1 MRCRQHSRV
10 PCHTILS
17 CGERG
22 IACGILQ
29 GQSYRRFLPPTGAAG
44 KLISPEADA
53 EAVPSRRSSREPTQ
67 EARHS
72 ISKVVMS
79 KAKVIESSHPLI
91 LHKITQMRKVRSPMA
106 VCEPRST
113 PSAVTQRIKPANSA
127 L

>member
-1 MRCRQHSRV
+1 
-10 PCHTILS
+10 
-17 CGERG
+17 
-22 IACGILQ
+22 
-29 GQSYRRFLPPTGAAG
+29 
-44 KLISPEADA
+44 
-53 EAVPSRRSSREPTQ
+53 
-67 EARHS
+67 
-72 ISKVVMS
+72 MS

>member
-1 MRCRQHSRV
+1 MGVCVAGVCPMCPRPVSSEVLTWVACRDV
-10 PCHTILS
+10 GPCDTF
-17 CGERG
+17 
-22 IACGILQ
+22 
-29 GQSYRRFLPPTGAAG
+29 RR
-44 KLISPEADA
+44 
-53 EAVPSRRSSREPTQ
+53 RSREPTQ